1 LGVKNV
7 LCKCILKNK
16 QLSYRTELIKK
27 KEGRKEERLFCP
39 SLISVAVS
47 VIIIYHATVIEAVLQ
62 QVELVQLLL
71 QLRLGQ
77 QVELVQLLH
86 QFRLGQC

>member
-1 LGVKNV
+1 VQHDGPSSLQLEIGGQKRIMYMY
-7 LCKCILKNK
+7 LLKNK

-47 VIIIYHATVIEAVLQ
+47 VIIIISHATVIEAVLL
-62 QVELVQLLL
+62 E
-71 QLRLGQ
+71 
-77 QVELVQLLH
+77 
-86 QFRLGQC
+86 

>member
-1 LGVKNV
+1 VRGESVQHGPLLAEFQLEIGGQKRIMYMY
-7 LCKCILKNK
+7 LLKNK

-47 VIIIYHATVIEAVLQ
+47 VIIIISHAPVIEAVLL
-62 QVELVQLLL
+62 E
-71 QLRLGQ
+71 
-77 QVELVQLLH
+77 
-86 QFRLGQC
+86 

>member
-1 LGVKNV
+1 VRGESVQHDGPLLAEFQLEIGGQKRIMYMY
-7 LCKCILKNK
+7 LLKNK

-47 VIIIYHATVIEAVLQ
+47 VIIIISHAPVIEAVLL
-62 QVELVQLLL
+62 E
-71 QLRLGQ
+71 
-77 QVELVQLLH
+77 
-86 QFRLGQC
+86 